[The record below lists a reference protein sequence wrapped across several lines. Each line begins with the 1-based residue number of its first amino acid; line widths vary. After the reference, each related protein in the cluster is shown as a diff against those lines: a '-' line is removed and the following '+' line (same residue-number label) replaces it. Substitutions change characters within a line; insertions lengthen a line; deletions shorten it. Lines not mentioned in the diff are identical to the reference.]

1 MDLTKKE
8 IIRILDNYKI
18 GTLVSYKAIER
29 GEVNYNWI
37 VKTTEGKYILRKE
50 NSFKKLPD
58 LEFQFNYITYLKAHE
73 FPYRIPVP
81 ILTKT
86 EDIALS

>member
-1 MDLTKKE
+1 MDVNFTKKE

-18 GTLVSYKAIER
+18 GTLASYKAIEG

-50 NSFKKLPD
+50 SS
-58 LEFQFNYITYLKAHE
+58 LKIVISEEH
-73 FPYRIPVP
+73 I
-81 ILTKT
+81 
-86 EDIALS
+86 